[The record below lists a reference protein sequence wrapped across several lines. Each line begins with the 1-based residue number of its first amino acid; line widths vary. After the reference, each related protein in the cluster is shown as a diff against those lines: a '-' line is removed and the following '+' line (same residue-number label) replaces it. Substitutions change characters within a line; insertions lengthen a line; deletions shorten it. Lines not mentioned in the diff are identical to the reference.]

1 MEKSY
6 LMRLPLKSLGLMGL
20 LCFALPVSPLIADEA
35 NDAPVVQPD
44 VPAEAPPPDVEAAVP
59 ADVEM
64 PSAPSFEEMMQS
76 AQAELQMIDR
86 RLSAAQEQV
95 ADNEAIQTRQQEL
108 EKLLNERVLAQNP
121 ELESVIER
129 SQALFDELIVH
140 PELQNP
146 MASPSQEVQDK
157 IEQYQSLEMQLAGP
171 RQEVLQSEEFVLA
184 QTAFR
189 ELILTEMEKIEP
201 ETRQLIAQYDA
212 LMERMQEAMMRQSAP
227 RRAPTAE
234 PGGDGQ

>member
-1 MEKSY
+1 MPRWCSRMSRRK
-6 LMRLPLKSLGLMGL
+6 P
-20 LCFALPVSPLIADEA
+20 
-35 NDAPVVQPD
+35 
-44 VPAEAPPPDVEAAVP
+44 PPPDVEAAVP

-140 PELQNP
+140 PR
-146 MASPSQEVQDK
+146 SCK
-157 IEQYQSLEMQLAGP
+157 IRWRAPPKRSRIRLSSTQSLEMQLAGP

-212 LMERMQEAMMRQSAP
+212 LMERMQEAMERQSAP

-234 PGGDGQ
+234 TWRRRTINGKRFRIDSETV

>member
-1 MEKSY
+1 MENSN

-20 LCFALPVSPLIADEA
+20 MSFALSLSPLMAEEADE
-35 NDAPVVQPD
+35 APVVQPD
-44 VPAEAPPPDVEAAVP
+44 VAAEAPPEVEPEVP
-59 ADVEM
+59 AEVEV
-64 PSAPSFEEMMQS
+64 PPAESFEEMMQS

-86 RLSAAQEQV
+86 RLSAAQEQI
-95 ADNEAIQTRQQEL
+95 AENEAIQARQKEL
-108 EKLLNERVLAQNP
+108 EALLNERVVAENP
-121 ELESVIER
+121 ELAAVIER
-129 SQALFDELIVH
+129 SQALFDELIAH

-146 MASPSQEVQDK
+146 MGMPSQEVQDK

-171 RQEVLQSEEFVLA
+171 RQEVLQTEEFILA

-212 LMERMQEAMMRQSAP
+212 LMERMQAAMERQSAP
-227 RRAPTAE
+227 RRAPTVE
-234 PGGDGQ
+234 PESGGR